1 MLRLFPC
8 LHYFQK
14 NIIIETDVRKEVIR
28 LSETHHKG
36 FKFRLYP
43 TSEQATQ
50 INKTIGCC
58 RYSYNLALAK
68 QKEKDLMWWITEEM
82 VQNGQLLSNEWK
94 GSRFSANASMK
105 DNTKFKK
112 TTSWLKEVDSTA
124 IQNALQNL
132 GDAYSSYY
140 KKEKGK
146 PKFKSKK
153 NEIQSYTSKCNYN
166 KGVGTIRIADDNS
179 IILPKV
185 GKVRF
190 AKSKEV
196 NGRIINATVRR
207 TPSGKYFV
215 SVLAEVEK
223 EPPQLSMFETGI
235 DVGLK
240 EFATLS
246 DGSVIHNPKHFYR
259 LEEKMKKEQ
268 RILSRRV
275 IGSQNWYKQKK
286 KVARVHEKIANARED
301 FLQKITTMLVN
312 ENQVISIEDIR
323 VKNLL
328 KNGNLAKAISDV
340 SWSEFRRILAYKCE
354 WYDKTLVVVGS
365 NFASSQLCSHC
376 GYKNK
381 ATKNLAVRQWQCP
394 SCQTTHDRDHNAA
407 KNILAEGLRIPSEMD
422 KSAQAA

>member
-1 MLRLFPC
+1 MDT
-8 LHYFQK
+8 Y
-14 NIIIETDVRKEVIR
+14 
-28 LSETHHKG
+28 HKG

-43 TSEQATQ
+43 TLEQAVQ

-58 RYSYNLALAK
+58 RYSYNLALSK
-68 QKEKDLMWWITEEM
+68 QREKDLLWWITEEM
-82 VQNGQLLSNEWK
+82 YQNGQLLSNEWK
-94 GSRFSANASMK
+94 SPRYSANASMK
-105 DNTKFKK
+105 DNTEYKK
-112 TTSWLKEVDSTA
+112 TISWLKEVDSSA
-124 IQNALQNL
+124 IQNTLQNL
-132 GDAYSSYY
+132 GKAYNSYY

-153 NEIQSYTSKCNYN
+153 NEIQSYTSKCNYS
-166 KGVGTIRIADDNS
+166 KGVGSIRIVDENY

-215 SVLAEVEK
+215 SVLAEVGMS
-223 EPPQLSMFETGI
+223 PAQFSMFETGV

-246 DGSVIHNPKHFYR
+246 DGSVIHNPKHLYR

-268 RILSRRV
+268 RILSRRTV
-275 IGSQNWYKQKK
+275 GSSNWKRQKR

-312 ENQVISIEDIR
+312 ENQVICIEDIR

-340 SWSEFRRILAYKCE
+340 SWSEFRRMLAYKCE
-354 WYDKTLVVVGS
+354 WYGKILVVVGS

-381 ATKNLAVRQWQCP
+381 ATKNLAVREWTCP
-394 SCQTTHDRDHNAA
+394 SCKTHHDRDHNAA
-407 KNILAEGLRIPSEMD
+407 KNILAEGLRLLSEMGVM
-422 KSAQAA
+422 QAA

>member
-1 MLRLFPC
+1 M
-8 LHYFQK
+8 
-14 NIIIETDVRKEVIR
+14 
-28 LSETHHKG
+28 SETYHKG

-43 TSEQATQ
+43 TPDQAIQ
-50 INKTIGCC
+50 INKTFGCC

-68 QKEKDLMWWITEEM
+68 QREKDMIWWITEEM
-82 VQNGQLLSNEWK
+82 FQNGQLLSNEWK
-94 GSRFSANASMK
+94 GPRFSANASMK
-105 DNTKFKK
+105 DNTEYKK
-112 TTSWLKEVDSTA
+112 NLFWLKEVDSTA
-124 IQNALQNL
+124 IQNTLQNL
-132 GDAYSSYY
+132 GEAYSSYY

-153 NEIQSYTSKCNYN
+153 NEIQSYTSKCNYK
-166 KGVGTIRIADDNS
+166 KGVGSIRIVDENY

-196 NGRIINATVRR
+196 TGRIINATVRR
-207 TPSGKYFV
+207 TSSGKYFV
-215 SVLAEVEK
+215 SVLAEVKK
-223 EPPQLSMFETGI
+223 EPTQCSMFEAGI

-246 DGSVIHNPKHFYR
+246 DGSVIHNPKHLYQ

-268 RILSRRV
+268 RILSRRTV
-275 IGSQNWYKQKK
+275 GSSNWKKQKQ

-301 FLQKITTMLVN
+301 FLQKVTTMLVN
-312 ENQVISIEDIR
+312 ENQVICIEDIR

-340 SWSEFRRILAYKCE
+340 SWSEFRRMLTYKCE
-354 WYDKTLVVVGS
+354 WNNKTLVVVGS

-381 ATKNLAVRQWQCP
+381 ETKNLAVREWTCP

-407 KNILAEGLRIPSEMD
+407 KNILAEGLRLLSEMELEQV
-422 KSAQAA
+422 A

>member
-1 MLRLFPC
+1 MV
-8 LHYFQK
+8 
-14 NIIIETDVRKEVIR
+14 ETY
-28 LSETHHKG
+28 HKG

-43 TSEQATQ
+43 TLEQAIK

-58 RYSYNLALAK
+58 RFSYNLALNK
-68 QKEKDLMWWITEEM
+68 QREKDLLWWIAEEM
-82 VQNGQLLSNEWK
+82 FQNGQLLSNEWK
-94 GSRFSANASMK
+94 GPRFSANTSMK
-105 DNTKFKK
+105 DNTEFKK

-124 IQNALQNL
+124 IQNSIQNL
-132 GDAYSSYY
+132 GEAYKSFY
-140 KKEKGK
+140 KKEKGR

-153 NEIQSYTSKCNYN
+153 NEVQSYTSKCNYN
-166 KGVGTIRIADDNS
+166 KGVGTIRIEDENH

-190 AKSKEV
+190 AKSKDV
-196 NGRIINATVRR
+196 NGRIINATVRK

-223 EPPQLSMFETGI
+223 KPTQLSMFETGI

-246 DGSVIHNPKHFYR
+246 DGSVIHNPKHLYR
-259 LEEKMKKEQ
+259 LEEKIKKEQ
-268 RILSRRV
+268 RILSRRT
-275 IGSQNWYKQKK
+275 IGSSNWRKQKQ
-286 KVARVHEKIANARED
+286 KVAKVHEKIANARED

-328 KNGNLAKAISDV
+328 KNDNLAKAISDV
-340 SWSEFRRILAYKCE
+340 SWSEFRRMLTYKCE
-354 WYDKTLVVVGS
+354 WYGKTLVVVGS
-365 NFASSQLCSHC
+365 NFASTQLCGDC

-381 ATKNLAVRQWQCP
+381 ATKNLAVRKWTCP
-394 SCQTTHDRDHNAA
+394 NCKTHHDRDHNAA
-407 KNILAEGLRIPSEMD
+407 KNILAEGLRILSETD
-422 KSAQAA
+422 LEQVA